1 MDRTELISLLDV
13 PSEPTTGQ
21 VRQARRTLA
30 RRLHPDA
37 TGSAASSRMAEINA
51 AVDAWIAEIR
61 ARRQA
66 GPTGDVTIPSEP
78 PAAPIDAPV
87 PFRVT
92 HAIATVLLV
101 GAVIGVVVL
110 VVGLSVMT
118 LATGALLGAVAGA
131 VYAAVLYRIERG

>member
-51 AVDAWIAEIR
+51 AVDAWIVEIR

-66 GPTGDVTIPSEP
+66 GARGRVTTPSES
-78 PAAPIDAPV
+78 PAVPIDAPV
-87 PFRVT
+87 PFRLSHAVT
-92 HAIATVLLV
+92 TLVLV

-110 VVGLSVMT
+110 VGGLSVMT